1 MTVSVSDYDPYGDY
15 YNFTYTLNRTERLY
29 TQLQLDQLISSATSG
44 LYTQAQLDKV
54 IFDAVATAEKPKV
67 VVIPMGN

>member
-29 TQLQLDQLISSATSG
+29 TQLQSDQLISSATSG
-44 LYTQAQLDKV
+44 LYTLAQLDKV